1 MRKVFGI
8 ACSLLVTFALV
19 SPLARAQYKA
29 EDIIVPPGY
38 EVTKIAETNRVVD
51 PYRLTFDANGN
62 LIAGSYN
69 YMIYSIDPLGEVTVI
84 GKTRKYNIN
93 PLEVEP
99 IPGSG
104 GYVIRAQ
111 SVESPENP
119 AVYKFTPPDTYEK
132 LFESPM
138 INAIGFDKLGN
149 FYAVVRGDPVPWD
162 PSRYFNLVNR
172 YDQDFQFVETTFVF
186 EWFISDFCFDSQNT
200 LYMLTPGL
208 RGSFTAGC
216 ITKLFAGPDG
226 IPGPDSHVE
235 WLAGDQLTAARNIIA
250 DDYGHLIID
259 EYHHTDT
266 DEYSTYDVFMLTEIS
281 QEWPGAIIQRD
292 LGLHFDSP
300 RGLAL
305 KKDEALFVSE
315 MTRGVISKIFYQGGL
330 QKADFTLNTGIASA
344 GAVAFDADDRL
355 YTHSFRQ
362 LKLFRLDPSGG
373 FDQVGP
379 GTGYSQQIAS
389 DGVYFYLGSS
399 PTVSGVERRILKI
412 DPDSGATDV
421 VAYGNDNVKGYRSLT
436 FDAYGR
442 LVLNTEIDVDQNL
455 YGADIIDLSSGTP
468 TPYVTGLHNKG
479 RNIQFDN
486 AQNFYFVEG
495 IGDGIKKVPLLPDYP
510 TPLDLSSEPLFY
522 DLNPGGDPY
531 PPTVYFFCVNPLLQE
546 VFIPQMDSGTILY
559 GDAAG
564 NVAPFAQGFL
574 FPTQITFDKYGSL
587 YVSDAGNGIFKIVY
601 KGWTIPAII
610 ELKDQLLEEVRQSA
624 IADGFKTSLVQ
635 KLVNTDNYLEAGDIA
650 SAMSLLGAFRNEV
663 AAQKDKKI
671 PGDLADKWMKTA
683 TDLIQALGEVQ

>member
-1 MRKVFGI
+1 MG
-8 ACSLLVTFALV
+8 SLVVAVALV
-19 SPLARAQYKA
+19 APTALAQYRA

-62 LIAGSYN
+62 LIAGSYD

-99 IPGSG
+99 IPGSN

-111 SVESPENP
+111 NLDPSGNP

-132 LFESPM
+132 LFESPG

-149 FYAVVRGDPVPWD
+149 FYAVVRGEPWPDD
-162 PSRYFNLVNR
+162 PSRYFWLVNR
-172 YDQDFQFVETTFVF
+172 YDHNFQFVETAWTF
-186 EWFISDFCFDSQNT
+186 EHYIADFCFDALNNMF
-200 LYMLTPGL
+200 MLTPGT
-208 RGSFTAGC
+208 RGGFEGGVIS
-216 ITKLFAGPDG
+216 KLCAGPDG
-226 IPGPDSHVE
+226 IPGPGDPADWLLPWQLNTANNILITDS
-235 WLAGDQLTAARNIIA
+235 GII
-250 DDYGHLIID
+250 LID

-266 DEYSTYDVFMLTEIS
+266 DGYSTYDVFMLTMIS
-281 QEWPGAIIQRD
+281 QAGTIIRRD
-292 LGLHFDSP
+292 LGPHFLNP
-300 RGLAL
+300 RGMAL

-315 MTRGVISKIFYQGGL
+315 MDRGVISKVINTGTL
-330 QKADFTLNTGIASA
+330 QKVDLTLDTGIASA
-344 GAVAFDADDRL
+344 GAVAFDVDGRL

-362 LKLFRLDPSGG
+362 RKLFRLDPAGG
-373 FDQVGP
+373 FEQVGP

-389 DGVYFYLGSS
+389 DGNFFYLGSS
-399 PTVSGVERRILKI
+399 PTVPDVERQILRIE
-412 DPDSGATDV
+412 PNSGATDV
-421 VAYGNDNVKGYRSLT
+421 VAYGNGNVKGYRSLA

-442 LVLNTEIDVDQNL
+442 LILNTEIDVAQNL
-455 YGADIIDLSSGTP
+455 YGADIIDLTTGTS

-479 RNIQFDN
+479 RDIQFDN

-495 IGDGIKKVPLLPDYP
+495 IGDGIKKVPLLPEYP
-510 TPLDLSSEPLFY
+510 TPPDLSSESLFY
-522 DLNPGGDPY
+522 DLNPGGLPF

-546 VFIPQMDSGTILY
+546 VFIPQMDSGTILF

-564 NVAPFAQGFL
+564 NVEPFAQGFL

-601 KGWTIPAII
+601 EGWTIPAII
-610 ELKDQLLEEVRQSA
+610 ELKDQLLEEVRQSS
-624 IADGFKTSLVQ
+624 IADGIKTSLVQ

-671 PGDLADKWMKTA
+671 PGELADKWMKTA
-683 TDLIQALGEVQ
+683 TDLIQALGEIQ

>member
-1 MRKVFGI
+1 MRKVIRVRG
-8 ACSLLVTFALV
+8 SLFVAVALV
-19 SPLARAQYKA
+19 ASMAQAQYRA

-62 LIAGSYN
+62 LIAGSYD

-99 IPGSG
+99 VPGSEA
-104 GYVIRAQ
+104 YVIRGHPVNGAG
-111 SVESPENP
+111 NP

-149 FYAVVRGDPVPWD
+149 FYAVVRGEPVPGD
-162 PSRYFNLVNR
+162 SSRYFNLVNR
-172 YDQDFQFVETTFVF
+172 YDQNFQFVETTWTF
-186 EWFISDFCFDSQNT
+186 EWFISDFCFDAQNNM
-200 LYMLTPGL
+200 YMLTPGS
-208 RGSFTAGC
+208 RGSFTGGV
-216 ITKLFAGPDG
+216 ITKLYAGADG
-226 IPGPDSHVE
+226 VPGPSDQVN
-235 WLAGDQLTAARNIIA
+235 WLVPYGLTAARDIVVADNGII
-250 DDYGHLIID
+250 LID
-259 EYHHTDT
+259 EYLHTNT
-266 DEYSTYDVFMLTEIS
+266 DGYSTYDVFMLTIID
-281 QEWPGAIIQRD
+281 QNGVIIQRD
-292 LGLHFDSP
+292 IGPHFLDP

-305 KKDEALFVSE
+305 KKDDALYISE
-315 MTRGVISKIFYQGGL
+315 MGRGVISRVFDLGGI
-330 QKADFTLNTGIASA
+330 QKADFTLDTGISSA
-344 GAVAFDADDRL
+344 GAVAFDADGRL

-362 LKLFRLDPSGG
+362 RKLFRLNPDGSYG
-373 FDQVGP
+373 QVGA

-389 DGVYFYLGSS
+389 DGTYFYLGSE
-399 PTVSGVERRILKI
+399 PTVPGVEQQILKI
-412 DPDSGATDV
+412 DPISGTTEV
-421 VAYGNDNVKGYRSLT
+421 VAYGNDNVKGYRSLA

-442 LVLNTEIDVDQNL
+442 LILNTEIDVAQNL
-455 YGADIIDLSSGTP
+455 YGADIIDVTSGTP

-486 AQNFYFVEG
+486 VQNFYFVEG
-495 IGDGIKKVPLLPDYP
+495 IGTGIKKVPLLPEYP
-510 TPLDLSSEPLFY
+510 TPPDLSSEPLFY
-522 DLNPGGDPY
+522 DLNPGGLPF

-564 NVAPFAQGFL
+564 NVEPFAQGFL
-574 FPTQITFDKYGSL
+574 FPTQITFDKYGAL

-601 KGWTIPAII
+601 QGWTIPAII
-610 ELKDQLLEEVRQSA
+610 ELKDQLLSEVRESP
-624 IADGFKTSLVQ
+624 IAGGIKTSLVQ
-635 KLVNTDNYLEAGDIA
+635 KLVNADSCLEAGDIA

-663 AAQKDKKI
+663 AALKDKKI
-671 PGDLADKWMKTA
+671 PGDLADIWTMTI
-683 TDLIQALGEVQ
+683 TDLIKALGEIG